1 MKYVLLALAVFSAA
15 LTASWVAQS
24 STPTTASTS
33 YNAQI
38 TRIAPKRILLAQNS
52 QCYSNCASQ
61 EKTCERGCNA
71 GGANGWSM
79 TQVQACFVGCESGQ
93 QGCAAR
99 CSN

>member
-1 MKYVLLALAVFSAA
+1 MKYALLALAVCFGA

-24 STPTTASTS
+24 STPATVSTS
-33 YNAQI
+33 HSAQL
-38 TRIAPKRILLAQNS
+38 TRIAPKRILLAQAG
-52 QCYSNCASQ
+52 QCYANCASQ

-79 TQVQACFVGCESGQ
+79 TQVQVCMIGCENGQ

-99 CSN
+99 CN